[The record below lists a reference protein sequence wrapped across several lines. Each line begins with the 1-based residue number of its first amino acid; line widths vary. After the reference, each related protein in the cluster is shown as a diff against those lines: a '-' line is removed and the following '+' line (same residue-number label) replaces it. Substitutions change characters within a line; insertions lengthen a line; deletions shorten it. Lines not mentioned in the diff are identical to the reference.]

1 MSAYKPPHAPG
12 RYVAPPERPYATL
25 AARSTEPQRLTVRR
39 VYIDAQGYD
48 AGGAYWGLGPKLWV
62 ALDDDGATAYFRAP
76 TLAAAKL
83 HALTEFADI

>member
-1 MSAYKPPHAPG
+1 MSAYKPPPVATHRGAPLGRHATLLPG
-12 RYVAPPERPYATL
+12 R
-25 AARSTEPQRLTVRR
+25 TEPQRLTVRR
-39 VYIDAQGYD
+39 VYLDAQGYD
-48 AGGAYWGLGPKLWV
+48 TGGAYWGLGPKLWV